1 LTARGR
7 EASSNG
13 IGSKKAK
20 NNGLSNRDWMH
31 ASVLHKKTDI
41 YRDVSD
47 KDWPAVEGMQQI
59 DNEEEGRQRKGCSQ
73 KMEEMSENWALL

>member
-1 LTARGR
+1 
-7 EASSNG
+7 
-13 IGSKKAK
+13 
-20 NNGLSNRDWMH
+20 MH